1 VTVTINP
8 VSPRRVRVNSDYPRL
23 GVVELDLDR
32 VGQTIQGAGGN
43 ALFLLELGKNPPQLS
58 YNPNGE
64 VACVGRRQS
73 K

>member
-1 VTVTINP
+1 
-8 VSPRRVRVNSDYPRL
+8 L